1 MRFHSNGAKLKIGR
15 ILEKAVSF
23 ICLITPGLHP
33 VIGSAAA
40 RGQTG
45 RNLSSWSKE
54 QTRVDVLPM
63 ISQFFTIKSNA
74 MKCSIELLVFFILC
88 NLKAIAT

>member
-23 ICLITPGLHP
+23 IYLITPGLHP

-45 RNLSSWSKE
+45 MNLSSWSKE
-54 QTRVDVLPM
+54 QTRVDVLLM
-63 ISQFFTIKSNA
+63 LSFCTIKSNA
-74 MKCSIELLVFFILC
+74 MKCSIELLVFFVIL
-88 NLKAIAT
+88 KP